1 MEQHEAEVIV
11 KKRRTILDI
20 ATFIEKGIK
29 IPNLEQF
36 MWTHMKQNNG
46 KL

>member
-1 MEQHEAEVIV
+1 MEMERHELEVIA

-20 ATFIEKGIK
+20 ATFMEKGIK
-29 IPNLEQF
+29 IPNLDRVHVDIDK
-36 MWTHMKQNNG
+36 T